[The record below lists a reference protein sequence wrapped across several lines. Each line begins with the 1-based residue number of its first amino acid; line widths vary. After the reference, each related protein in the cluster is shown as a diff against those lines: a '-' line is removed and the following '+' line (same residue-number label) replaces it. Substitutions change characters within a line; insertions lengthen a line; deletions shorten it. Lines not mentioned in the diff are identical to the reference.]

1 MYKLCKTERTA
12 ARQRELEQAL
22 LHMLEIQRFE
32 EISVSDLCA
41 WMDVPRKAFYRYFSD
56 KFGAL
61 AALLDH
67 TWMECELNAIRHA
80 VQDGYGAESL
90 ERFFQFWKQRGTLLR
105 ALERDGMTNLLV
117 ERALVLSRT
126 EPTMFAE
133 FAHAQG
139 EGLREQAVLFIAGG
153 MVMLLVDW
161 MKRDFAQPCEEM
173 ARAAMLL
180 LTTPLIQRR
189 SIFRQG

>member
-22 LHMLEIQRFE
+22 LTMLDTRRFE
-32 EISVSDLCA
+32 EVSIKELCA
-41 WMDVPRKAFYRYFSD
+41 LKKIPRRAFYRYFSD

-61 AALLDH
+61 TALLDR
-67 TWMECELNAIRHA
+67 TWLECELNAIRHA

-117 ERALVLSRT
+117 ERALALSRT
-126 EPTMFAE
+126 EPTMFSM
-133 FAHAQG
+133 FAHEQV
-139 EGLREQAVLFIAGG
+139 EQLREQAVLFIAGG

-161 MKRDFAQPCEEM
+161 MKKDFAQPCEEM
-173 ARAAMLL
+173 AQAAMLL
-180 LTTPLIQRR
+180 FTTPLIQRR